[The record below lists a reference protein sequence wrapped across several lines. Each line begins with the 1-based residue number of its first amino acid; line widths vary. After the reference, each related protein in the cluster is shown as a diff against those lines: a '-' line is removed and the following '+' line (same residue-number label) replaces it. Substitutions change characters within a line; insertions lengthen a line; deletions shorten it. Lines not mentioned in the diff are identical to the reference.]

1 MDDMTQKWFSYET
14 THPDADMNL
23 FCFPHAGAGPG
34 VYAYW
39 GRILTERFN
48 FYPVHYPLRERRK
61 EEPLPGSIQELADS
75 LAEENSGLFMEKP
88 FAFYGHCMGG
98 ILAYE
103 TARSLERLYGVKPVL
118 TVVSSSAAPDCPVGQ
133 QIDEQMDI
141 GELAKIF
148 ADMQYIQKDMA
159 KDDMYVKYFIPVL
172 KADYLLQQKYI
183 LKGRKKLGSPI
194 TVMFGDSDK
203 QMIRDN
209 LLKWENFSS
218 EDVSFLPVSGGHF
231 FINKENAAGLLE
243 TIQQK
248 ILEKLEERKQK
259 Q

>member
-1 MDDMTQKWFSYET
+1 MNDMTKKWFSYET
-14 THPDADMNL
+14 VHPDADINL

-39 GRILTERFN
+39 GRTLSERFN
-48 FYPVHYPLRERRK
+48 FYPVHYPMRERRK
-61 EEPLPGSIQELADS
+61 NEPLPGSIQELAAS
-75 LAEENSGLFMEKP
+75 LVEENCRLFLEKP

-98 ILAYE
+98 VTAYE
-103 TARSLERLYGVKPVL
+103 TVRALERLYGIKPVL

-141 GELAKIF
+141 GELAEIF

-203 QMIRDN
+203 QMTRDN
-209 LLKWENFSS
+209 LLKWKNFSS
-218 EDVSFLPVSGGHF
+218 EDVSFMPVSGGHF
-231 FINKENAAGLLE
+231 FIDKDNASSMLG
-243 TIQQK
+243 TIQQQ
-248 ILEKLEERKQK
+248 ILGKFEEGKLKQ
-259 Q
+259 